1 MKKFLTAILAVCLA
15 LSCTFALAACTKD
28 PPSSDDPSTQNPPSE
43 NPDTPSDPDEPD
55 EPDTPSEPDEPDEP
69 DEPVKPEPIDC
80 GAFARK
86 WVAYGYTLDLVE
98 CTLTG
103 SGYDGFEVVSMEGE
117 GESAVISC
125 KAGDKTYTLT
135 LNDEGALELKNGDA
149 AELTFLAANPFAG
162 AWAPDDPYMF
172 TYYMFSPEIGAD
184 GTFAWDQ
191 YAYEIDEPLELDG
204 TATTVFSIGESGADV
219 SLKLNYGTVTLAD
232 GVAHFDDGYGWAYD
246 LLPYTDNVKE
256 GSYFDEAGAVFSY
269 QEGKFSLGGKSAAAE
284 AKASAYG
291 SGLSF
296 TVDGKDYLFQVG
308 PAGEYI
314 VTDGVAH
321 RAYPYQTDL
330 LVGAWSD
337 NDGNT
342 LVFQDGEEVKYND
355 VAYAL
360 APSVKLGEIVIGF
373 SAGTNKYEIRFTDVE
388 VALEFSDTY
397 GVSSVFVRDDF
408 KKEYVGG
415 YTNYL
420 DAFEIGEDY
429 AMKNKIDGGDTLF
442 PASAKGSFEY
452 LTEEDFTDID
462 EELTVVAYSF
472 GNYAMFCFPTESCD
486 PFLVF
491 EKTDGIYET
500 YCVLYAE
507 SDLPAIIELFNAG
520 LEGEE
525 DVFTTGGTSPDTLSI
540 DFEGGTVTATGA
552 HPVTGATFYLDLDEY
567 GSPVLCYLSD
577 DNSVFHTV
585 QPSALGLYD
594 TMFSLDTEEEPDEKS
609 YISKEQ
615 YEKLLGMSFVYHGP
629 YYDEMIVIGED
640 GTLSLST
647 TDYTESDDAI
657 TLVKYPY
664 QLTRYTFF
672 GESIIGLAFSV
683 EGSTL
688 TLLVNIYDLQYATV
702 MGVQYCRA
710 DLSPFVGVYEAGD
723 KTIELT
729 VQATVVVDGAEMEL
743 TSPVTV
749 TDGKATATYTADGTS
764 YTVEFTAESATLSG
778 VTYTKNTNVFELDKF
793 VGVYTVGEHEVEVKV
808 TAIGINIPL
817 SVVATVDGTSATYET
832 SFTEDGQVLTI
843 SALDFMTFE
852 TVTITLTLK
861 GDQITV
867 SDGTNSATAE
877 AADWDFEKFVF
888 EEDLALTDSEGTV
901 HNLICLPKEGGK
913 APLFFYDDKETMC
926 TEYIVAKGADG
937 TYTLTLSA
945 GIETVVITC
954 NADGTLTAS
963 YPASDIPL
971 PPPPLPAPP
980 APPAP

>member
-28 PPSSDDPSTQNPPSE
+28 PPPSDDPSTQNPPSE
-43 NPDTPSDPDEPD
+43 NPDTPSNPDEPD
-55 EPDTPSEPDEPDEP
+55 EPDKPSEPDEP

-269 QEGKFSLGGKSAAAE
+269 QEGKFSLDGKSADAE

-360 APSVKLGEIVIGF
+360 TPSVKLGEIVIGF
-373 SAGTNKYEIRFTDVE
+373 SAGTSKYEIRFTDVE

-429 AMKNKIDGGDTLF
+429 TMTNLVEDDGFF

-452 LTEEDFTDID
+452 LTEEDLAEID
-462 EELTVVAYSF
+462 EEFAVVAYCF
-472 GNYAMFCFPTESCD
+472 GNYAMFCEPTEACN
-486 PFLVF
+486 PFFTFV
-491 EKTDGIYET
+491 KNSDGKYALDGVIF
-500 YCVLYAE
+500 AE
-507 SDLPAIIELFNAG
+507 SDLPALIEMFNAG
-520 LEGEE
+520 LESED
-525 DVFTTGGTSPDTLSI
+525 DVFTTGGTAPETLSI
-540 DFEGGTVTATGA
+540 DFKAGTVTTTASN
-552 HPVTGATFYLDLDEY
+552 VTAE
-567 GSPVLCYLSD
+567 SPFFLYVSDFGVPQVCYITD
-577 DNSVFHTV
+577 DDQLHFVEPSV
-585 QPSALGLYD
+585 LGLYD
-594 TMFSLDTEEEPDEKS
+594 TTPDLSDPDADPIGKG
-609 YISKEQ
+609 YISKKQ
-615 YEKLLGMSFVYHGP
+615 YEKLLGMSFVYHGV
-629 YYDEMIVIGED
+629 YYDEVVTIAKD
-640 GTLSLST
+640 GTLSIST
-647 TDYTESDDAI
+647 TDYTESDNAVV
-657 TLVKYPY
+657 TKVYPY
-664 QLTRYTFF
+664 QLTRYTFLE
-672 GESIIGLAFSV
+672 ESDIIGLAFNV

-688 TLLVNIYDLQYATV
+688 NVLVNIYDLQYATV
-702 MGVQYCRA
+702 MGVQYCRTE
-710 DLSPFVGVYEAGD
+710 LSDFVGVYEAGG
-723 KTIELT
+723 KTVELT
-729 VQATVVVDGAEMEL
+729 VRATVLVDGEEVEL
-743 TSPVTV
+743 DAPVTA
-749 TDGKATATYTADGTS
+749 TEGKATATYTADGAS
-764 YTVEFTAESATLSG
+764 YTVEFTSAGATLGG
-778 VTYTKNTNVFELDKF
+778 VTYTKNNNVFAFDKF
-793 VGVYTVGEHEVEVKV
+793 VGVYTVGEHEVEVQV
-808 TAIGINIPL
+808 TTIGINIPL

-832 SFTEDGQVLTI
+832 SFTADGQVL
-843 SALDFMTFE
+843 SLSVLDFMTFD
-852 TVTITLTLK
+852 TITITLTLK
-861 GDQITV
+861 DGKITV
-867 SDGTNSATAE
+867 SDGTNSATAD
-877 AADWDFEKFVF
+877 AADWAFKNFSTQKEFT
-888 EEDLALTDSEGTV
+888 LTDSEGAT
-901 HNLICLPKEGGK
+901 HKLICLPKEKGT
-913 APLFFYDDKETMC
+913 APLFFYDDLETMC
-926 TEYIVAKGADG
+926 TEYTVAKDADG
-937 TYTLTLSA
+937 TYTLTLSVDSDT
-945 GIETVVITC
+945 EVVITC
-954 NADGTLTAS
+954 NADGTLSADYLAS
-963 YPASDIPL
+963 EIPL